1 MVFYGLR
8 NATFF
13 NPNFGRSPD
22 WFHSLEVMMK
32 TLFKLA
38 LIIELLY
45 GVGFIAMPGTI
56 LGIFGVTLIDFGT
69 SLTRLFGSALLGFVV
84 LLWFGIK
91 SAHSETDRVVLAT
104 MFTYT
109 LLSTVILFFAQL
121 AGHMNVMGWM
131 PVVMHFIF
139 MIAFGLFLF
148 RR

>member
-1 MVFYGLR
+1 MVLCGLR
-8 NATFF
+8 NATFLKA
-13 NPNFGRSPD
+13 NSGRSPD
-22 WFHSLEVMMK
+22 RFHSLEVMMK
-32 TLFKLA
+32 TLFIIT

-45 GVGFIAMPGTI
+45 GVGFIAIPGTI

-91 SAHSETDRVVLAT
+91 AAHPETHRAVLAT
-104 MFTYT
+104 MFPYL
-109 LLSTVILFFAQL
+109 LLSTVILLLAQL

>member
-1 MVFYGLR
+1 
-8 NATFF
+8 
-13 NPNFGRSPD
+13 
-22 WFHSLEVMMK
+22 MMK
-32 TLFKLA
+32 TLFIIT

-56 LGIFGVTLIDFGT
+56 LGIFGVSLIDFGT

-91 SAHSETDRVVLAT
+91 SAHPETHLAVLAT
-104 MFTYT
+104 MFTYL
-109 LLSTVILFFAQL
+109 LLSTAILLFAQF

>member
-1 MVFYGLR
+1 
-8 NATFF
+8 
-13 NPNFGRSPD
+13 
-22 WFHSLEVMMK
+22 MK
-32 TLFKLA
+32 TLFTIA

-56 LGIFGVTLIDFGT
+56 LGIFGVSLIDFGT

-84 LLWFGIK
+84 LLWFGRK
-91 SAHSETDRVVLAT
+91 SAHPETHRVVLAT
-104 MFTYT
+104 MFIYM
-109 LLSTVILFFAQL
+109 LLSTVILLFSQL

-139 MIAFGLFLF
+139 MIAFGIFLF

>member
-1 MVFYGLR
+1 
-8 NATFF
+8 
-13 NPNFGRSPD
+13 
-22 WFHSLEVMMK
+22 MK
-32 TLFKLA
+32 TLFIIT

-45 GVGFIAMPGTI
+45 GIGFIAMPGTI
-56 LGIFGVTLIDFGT
+56 LGIFGVSLIDFGT

-109 LLSTVILFFAQL
+109 LLSTVILLFAQL